1 MDKLVI
7 QGGRPLRGSIR
18 ISGAK
23 NAALPIM
30 AACLAV
36 SGKTI
41 LKGIPELR
49 DITSMTA
56 LLAQLGMNVSQIAPG
71 EWELESTTSRH
82 CVADYDLVRKM
93 RASVCVLG
101 PLLASRGEACVSL
114 PGGCNIGHRPIDLHL
129 KGLAALGAEIEIQN
143 GYVIARAKKLHG
155 ARIFLGGAMGSTVTG
170 TCNLISAAV
179 LAQGTTIIESAAC
192 EPEIVDLGNFLQ
204 ACGAKIEGLGTPSI
218 TIEGVERLTAV
229 EYEII
234 PDRIEAATWTI
245 AAAITQGDVTLENVI
260 PEHLSAFLDKLT
272 QLGVICEVGPQSLR
286 ISGVTQ
292 IQAGDVVALAYPG
305 IPTDTQAQLTAM
317 LCLADGMSVVT
328 DRVFPERFMYAS
340 ELVRMGA
347 KIRREANS
355 VIIQGVHRLSGANV
369 MASDLRASAA
379 LVIAALAAEG
389 ETTIRRIYHLDRG
402 YENLAEKLT
411 ALGADVQRLPENS
424 QGNSPAIPH
433 PHWQQSAA
441 FKKQREGNRQV

>member
-1 MDKLVI
+1 MDMLVI
-7 QGGRPLRGSIR
+7 QGGRTLQGPVRV
-18 ISGAK
+18 SGAK

-30 AACLAV
+30 AASLAI
-36 SGKTI
+36 SGKTT
-41 LKGIPELR
+41 LRGIPELR
-49 DITSMTA
+49 DISSMTD
-56 LLAQLGMNVSQIAPG
+56 LLAQLGMSVSRTAVG
-71 EWELESTTSRH
+71 EWSLDSNNSQH
-82 CVADYDLVRKM
+82 SVADYDLVRKM

-143 GYVIARAKKLHG
+143 GYVIAKAAKLTG

-170 TCNLISAAV
+170 TCNILTAAV
-179 LAQGTTIIESAAC
+179 LAKGTTIIESAAC
-192 EPEIVDLGNFLQ
+192 EPEVVDLGNFLT
-204 ACGAKIEGLGTPSI
+204 ACGAIIDGLGTPCI
-218 TIEGVERLTAV
+218 TVEGVDSLNPV
-229 EYEII
+229 DYEII
-234 PDRIEAATWTI
+234 PDRIEAATWMI
-245 AAAITQGDVTLENVI
+245 AAAITRGDVTIENVI

-272 QLGVICEVGPQSLR
+272 QLGVICQASSNSIRVA
-286 ISGVTQ
+286 GVSQ
-292 IQAGDVVALAYPG
+292 IQAGDIVALAYPG
-305 IPTDTQAQLTAM
+305 IPTDIQAQLTAL
-317 LCLADGMSVVT
+317 LCLAEGMSVVT
-328 DRVFPERFMYAS
+328 DRVFPQRFMYAS

-402 YENLAEKLT
+402 YEKLTEKLN
-411 ALGADVQRLPENS
+411 ALGADVQRVHEGK
-424 QGNSPAIPH
+424 QAPASRIPR
-433 PHWQQSAA
+433 PHW
-441 FKKQREGNRQV
+441 KQAGIKNIRQ

>member
-7 QGGRPLRGSIR
+7 QGGLPLQGSVQ

-30 AACLAV
+30 AACLAIP
-36 SGKTI
+36 GKT
-41 LKGIPELR
+41 LLRSIPELR
-49 DITSMTA
+49 DITSMTG
-56 LLAQLGMNVSQIAPG
+56 LLAQLGMSVSQGKAG
-71 EWELESTTSRH
+71 EWLLESTDSQH
-82 CVADYDLVRKM
+82 SVADYELVRKM

-129 KGLAALGAEIEIQN
+129 KGLAALGAEIEIQS
-143 GYVIARAKKLHG
+143 GYVIAKAAKLKG

-170 TCNLISAAV
+170 TCNIMSAAV
-179 LAQGTTIIESAAC
+179 LASGTTVIESAAC
-192 EPEIVDLGNFLQ
+192 EPEVVDLGNFLQ
-204 ACGAKIEGLGTPSI
+204 ACGAKIEGLGTPCI
-218 TIEGVERLTAV
+218 TIDGVDNLSPT

-234 PDRIEAATWTI
+234 PDRIEAATWII
-245 AAAITQGDVTLENVI
+245 AAAITRGDVTLENVV

-272 QLGVICEVGPQSLR
+272 SLGVHCQVGTDSIR
-286 ISGVTQ
+286 VSGVKK
-292 IQAGDVVALAYPG
+292 ILAGDIVSLAYPG
-305 IPTDTQAQLTAM
+305 IPTDTQAQLTAL
-317 LCLADGMSVVT
+317 LCLADGTSIVT

-355 VIIQGVHRLSGANV
+355 VIIQGVNKLSGANV

-402 YENLAEKLT
+402 YENLTGKLT
-411 ALGADVQRLPENS
+411 ALGANVQRVSES
-424 QGNSPAIPH
+424 SRKTTHSIPQ
-433 PHWQQSAA
+433 PHWQQALLA
-441 FKKQREGNRQV
+441 KTPLDN

>member
-1 MDKLVI
+1 MDMLVI
-7 QGGRPLRGSIR
+7 RGGRALRGR
-18 ISGAK
+18 VRVSGAK

-36 SGKTI
+36 AGKTT
-41 LKGIPELR
+41 LQGIPELR
-49 DITSMTA
+49 DISSMTD
-56 LLAQLGMNVSQIAPG
+56 LLIQLGLSVTRTDAG
-71 EWELESTTSRH
+71 ELILESTGSLQS
-82 CVADYDLVRKM
+82 VADYDLVRKM

-129 KGLAALGAEIEIQN
+129 KGLAALGAEIEIRN
-143 GYVIARAKKLHG
+143 GYVIAKAAKLTG

-170 TCNLISAAV
+170 TCNILTAAV
-179 LAQGTTIIESAAC
+179 LATGTTIIESAAC
-192 EPEIVDLGNFLQ
+192 EPEVIDLGNFLI
-204 ACGAKIEGLGTPSI
+204 ACGAKIEGLGTPCI
-218 TIEGVERLTAV
+218 TVDGIEQLQPV

-234 PDRIEAATWTI
+234 PDRIEAATWMI
-245 AAAITQGDVTLENVI
+245 AAAITQGDVTIENVI
-260 PEHLSAFLDKLT
+260 PEHLSAFLDKMT
-272 QLGVICEVGPQSLR
+272 QLGVICQVDSDSIRVAG
-286 ISGVTQ
+286 ISQ
-292 IQAGDVVALAYPG
+292 IQAGDIVALAYPG
-305 IPTDTQAQLTAM
+305 IPTDIQAQLTAM

-355 VIIQGVHRLSGANV
+355 VIIQGVNKLSGTSV

-402 YENLAEKLT
+402 YEKLSEKLSV
-411 ALGADVQRLPENS
+411 LGADVQRMQDHQKEVTS
-424 QGNSPAIPH
+424 KIPS
-433 PHWQQSAA
+433 PHWQQAG
-441 FKKQREGNRQV
+441 KRGIKR